1 MILCGHKYI
10 KLNVLLYFVVAKA
23 PTVLLLFSGSPVQ
36 IQWAQESKHVTAILQ
51 CFLPGQS
58 AGDAIFN
65 SLTARTPSDVPAGRL
80 PFTWPK
86 SLDKVGP
93 SEGITIEDMKVQ
105 IEEFENKTMI
115 HRSKGVFKLT
125 ETETVK
131 NGFVGLCGGVH
142 IDRDRDR

>member
-1 MILCGHKYI
+1 MILCGRKYI

-36 IQWAQESKHVTAILQ
+36 LQWAQESKHITAIMQ

-80 PFTWPK
+80 TFTWPK

-93 SEGITIEDMKVQ
+93 N
-105 IEEFENKTMI
+105 ENY
-115 HRSKGVFKLT
+115 KL
-125 ETETVK
+125 K
-131 NGFVGLCGGVH
+131 NL
-142 IDRDRDR
+142 RTK